1 MSSRPPPSL
10 PPLPLP
16 PGVPGPSPPPSL
28 PPGSIPPT
36 SGTGR
41 ASLIPPP
48 PVAPTLLEHWRGRVY
63 RFVEHMGAVGE
74 LTYRSLGSIVRRP
87 LEISSTLYQID
98 SLGVRSLGIVA
109 VTSVF
114 IGMVMTIQFAYG
126 LQRFGGID
134 YIPRVILL
142 SFLRELGP
150 TLTAVIVG
158 GRIGSGMAAE
168 VGAMNVTEQ
177 VDAIRAL
184 GGDPAKKLVLPRVL
198 AAMIV
203 MPLLSVFADAL
214 GTLGAVFVGDVEYG
228 ITPRLF
234 IQTALESVLLSDLF
248 SGLAKTPIFG
258 FIIAIVGCH
267 FGLPTQGGTEGV
279 GQSTTRTVVVVS
291 IAILVADYF
300 LTRIF
305 VNLIPG

>member
-1 MSSRPPPSL
+1 MNTTDDAAPESLPPPSAR
-10 PPLPLP
+10 
-16 PGVPGPSPPPSL
+16 
-28 PPGSIPPT
+28 GSI
-36 SGTGR
+36 
-41 ASLIPPP
+41 IPPP
-48 PVAPTLLEHWRGRVY
+48 PPEPKLLELWHGRIVL
-63 RFVEHMGAVGE
+63 FVEHLGDIAS
-74 LTYRSLGSIVRRP
+74 LSLGAIRSIPKRP
-87 LEISSTLYQID
+87 LEIASTIYQID

-114 IGMVMTIQFAYG
+114 IGMVMTIQFAFG
-126 LQRFGGID
+126 LQRFGGVE
-134 YIPRVILL
+134 YIPRVIVLA
-142 SFLRELGP
+142 FLRELGP

-184 GGDPAKKLVLPRVL
+184 GGDPAKKLVLPRV
-198 AAMIV
+198 AAAVIV

-214 GTLGAVFVGDVEYG
+214 GTLGALAVCSLEYD
-228 ITPRLF
+228 IRPRLF
-234 IQTALESVLLSDLF
+234 MQSAMETVLLSDLF

-267 FGLPTQGGTEGV
+267 FGLTTRGGTEGV

-291 IAILVADYF
+291 IAILVADFF

-305 VNLIPG
+305 VAILPA

>member
-1 MSSRPPPSL
+1 MSSFPVPPAPEPSFL
-10 PPLPLP
+10 QYWK
-16 PGVPGPSPPPSL
+16 
-28 PPGSIPPT
+28 
-36 SGTGR
+36 GR
-41 ASLIPPP
+41 GL
-48 PVAPTLLEHWRGRVY
+48 
-63 RFVEHMGAVGE
+63 RFVEHMGEIAT
-74 LTYRSLGSIVRRP
+74 LTVRAMRSLLRRP
-87 LEISSTLYQID
+87 LEIDATIYQIE

-109 VTSVF
+109 VTSIF
-114 IGMVMTIQFAYG
+114 IGMVMTIQFAFG
-126 LQRFGGID
+126 LQRFGGIE
-134 YIPRVILL
+134 YIPRVIVL

-150 TLTAVIVG
+150 TLTAIIVG

-184 GGDPAKKLVLPRVL
+184 GGDPAKKLVLPRTA

-203 MPLLSVFADAL
+203 MPFLSIFADTL
-214 GTLGAVFVGDVEYG
+214 GTLGALFVSSVEYD
-228 ITPRLF
+228 IKPRLF

-267 FGLPTQGGTEGV
+267 FGLTTRGGTEGV

-305 VNLIPG
+305 VAFLPP

>member
-1 MSSRPPPSL
+1 MIPTPPDSIPSMPPS
-10 PPLPLP
+10 
-16 PGVPGPSPPPSL
+16 
-28 PPGSIPPT
+28 
-36 SGTGR
+36 GR
-41 ASLIPPP
+41 ISNLPPP
-48 PVAPTLLEHWRGRVY
+48 PVAPTLLEDWRNRVTV
-63 RFVEHMGAVGE
+63 FIESMGHIGTLTVGA
-74 LTYRSLGSIVRRP
+74 LGSITRRP
-87 LEISSTLYQID
+87 LEIASTIYQVE

-109 VTSVF
+109 VTSIF
-114 IGMVMTIQFAYG
+114 IGMVMTIQFAFG
-126 LQRFGGID
+126 LQRFGGVE
-134 YIPRVILL
+134 YIPRVIVL

-184 GGDPAKKLVLPRVL
+184 GGDPAKKLVLPRIL

-203 MPLLSVFADAL
+203 MPLLSMFADAL
-214 GTLGAVFVGDVEYG
+214 GTLGAIFVCSTEYD
-228 ITPRLF
+228 IRPTLF
-234 IQTALESVLLSDLF
+234 MQTALESVLLSDLL

-267 FGLPTQGGTEGV
+267 FGLTTQGGTEGV

-300 LTRIF
+300 LTRMF
-305 VNLIPG
+305 VSILPG

>member
-1 MSSRPPPSL
+1 MSGLSDDPPESIPPPSAR
-10 PPLPLP
+10 
-16 PGVPGPSPPPSL
+16 
-28 PPGSIPPT
+28 GSF
-36 SGTGR
+36 
-41 ASLIPPP
+41 IPPP
-48 PVAPTLLEHWRGRVY
+48 PPEPNILEAWHSRSVL
-63 RFVEHMGAVGE
+63 FVEHLGDIATLTIGAF
-74 LTYRSLGSIVRRP
+74 RSITKRP
-87 LEISSTLYQID
+87 FEISSTIYQID

-109 VTSVF
+109 VTSIF
-114 IGMVMTIQFAYG
+114 IGMVMTIQFAFG
-126 LQRFGGID
+126 LQRFGGVE
-134 YIPRVILL
+134 YIPRVIVL

-150 TLTAVIVG
+150 TLTAIIVG

-184 GGDPAKKLVLPRVL
+184 GGDPAKKLVLPRVA

-214 GTLGAVFVGDVEYG
+214 GTLGALAVCSLEYD
-228 ITPRLF
+228 IRPRLF
-234 IQTALESVLLSDLF
+234 MQSAMETVLLSDLF
-248 SGLAKTPIFG
+248 SGLLKTPIFG

-267 FGLPTQGGTEGV
+267 FGLTTRGGTEGV

-291 IAILVADYF
+291 IAILVADFF

-305 VNLIPG
+305 VAILPA

>member
-1 MSSRPPPSL
+1 VIPTPPDSIPSMPPS
-10 PPLPLP
+10 
-16 PGVPGPSPPPSL
+16 
-28 PPGSIPPT
+28 
-36 SGTGR
+36 GR
-41 ASLIPPP
+41 ISNLPPP
-48 PVAPTLLEHWRGRVY
+48 PVAPTLLEDWRNRVTV
-63 RFVEHMGAVGE
+63 FIESMGHIGTLTVGA
-74 LTYRSLGSIVRRP
+74 LGSITRRP
-87 LEISSTLYQID
+87 LEIASTIYQVE

-109 VTSVF
+109 VTSIF
-114 IGMVMTIQFAYG
+114 IGMVMTIQFAFG
-126 LQRFGGID
+126 LQRFGGVE
-134 YIPRVILL
+134 YIPRVIVL

-184 GGDPAKKLVLPRVL
+184 GGDPAKKLVLPRIL

-203 MPLLSVFADAL
+203 MPLLSMFADAL
-214 GTLGAVFVGDVEYG
+214 GTLGAIFVCSTEYD
-228 ITPRLF
+228 IRPTLF
-234 IQTALESVLLSDLF
+234 MQTALESVLLSDLL

-267 FGLPTQGGTEGV
+267 FGLTTQGGTEGV

-300 LTRIF
+300 LTRMF
-305 VNLIPG
+305 VSILPG

>member
-1 MSSRPPPSL
+1 MIPEPPDSMPVPSGRPSL
-10 PPLPLP
+10 LPE
-16 PGVPGPSPPPSL
+16 
-28 PPGSIPPT
+28 IPPEPSFT
-36 SGTGR
+36 EKWR
-41 ASLIPPP
+41 DR
-48 PVAPTLLEHWRGRVY
+48 TLH
-63 RFVEHMGAVGE
+63 FVEHMGAIAV
-74 LTYRSLGSIVRRP
+74 LAWNALRSIARRP
-87 LEISSTLYQID
+87 LEIESTIYQIE

-109 VTSVF
+109 VTSIF
-114 IGMVMTIQFAYG
+114 IGMVMTVQFAFG
-126 LQRFGGID
+126 LQRFGGIE
-134 YIPRVILL
+134 YIPRVIVL

-184 GGDPAKKLVLPRVL
+184 GGDPAKKLVLPRLL

-203 MPLLSVFADAL
+203 MPFLSIFADTL
-214 GTLGAVFVGDVEYG
+214 GTLGAMFVSSIEYQ
-228 ITPRLF
+228 IRPRLF
-234 IQTALESVLLSDLF
+234 LQTSLESVLLSDLF
-248 SGLAKTPIFG
+248 SGLAKTPVFG

-267 FGLPTQGGTEGV
+267 FGLTTTGGTEGV

-291 IAILVADYF
+291 IAILVADYL

-305 VNLIPG
+305 MGILPE

>member
-1 MSSRPPPSL
+1 MLTSR
-10 PPLPLP
+10 
-16 PGVPGPSPPPSL
+16 
-28 PPGSIPPT
+28 T
-36 SGTGR
+36 FK
-41 ASLIPPP
+41 A
-48 PVAPTLLEHWRGRVY
+48 A
-63 RFVEHMGAVGE
+63 F
-74 LTYRSLGSIVRRP
+74 RRP
-87 LEISSTLYQID
+87 FEISSTIYQID

-109 VTSVF
+109 VTSIF

-126 LQRFGGID
+126 LQRFGGVD
-134 YIPRVILL
+134 YIPRVIVL
-142 SFLRELGP
+142 SFCRELGP

-184 GGDPAKKLVLPRVL
+184 GGDPAKKLVLPRVA

-203 MPLLSVFADAL
+203 MPFLSIFADTL
-214 GTLGAVFVGDVEYG
+214 GTIGAIFVGSVEYG
-228 ITPRLF
+228 IGPRLF
-234 IQTALESVLLSDLF
+234 LRSALESVWLADLF

-267 FGLPTQGGTEGV
+267 FGLTTSGGTEGV

-305 VNLIPG
+305 VAVLPG

>member
-1 MSSRPPPSL
+1 VWHGR
-10 PPLPLP
+10 
-16 PGVPGPSPPPSL
+16 GVL
-28 PPGSIPPT
+28 
-36 SGTGR
+36 
-41 ASLIPPP
+41 
-48 PVAPTLLEHWRGRVY
+48 
-63 RFVEHMGAVGE
+63 FVEHLGDIATLSIGAF
-74 LTYRSLGSIVRRP
+74 RSITKRP
-87 LEISSTLYQID
+87 LEISSTIYQID

-109 VTSVF
+109 VTSIF
-114 IGMVMTIQFAYG
+114 IGMVMTIQFAFG
-126 LQRFGGID
+126 LQRFGGVE
-134 YIPRVILL
+134 YIPRVIVL

-150 TLTAVIVG
+150 TLTAIIVG

-184 GGDPAKKLVLPRVL
+184 GGDPAKKLVLPRVA

-214 GTLGAVFVGDVEYG
+214 GTLGALAVCSLEYD
-228 ITPRLF
+228 IRPRLF
-234 IQTALESVLLSDLF
+234 MQSAMETVLLSDLF
-248 SGLAKTPIFG
+248 SGLLKTPIFG

-267 FGLPTQGGTEGV
+267 FGLTTRGGTEGV

-291 IAILVADYF
+291 IAILVADFF

-305 VNLIPG
+305 VAILPA

>member
-1 MSSRPPPSL
+1 MSTTDEAPASIPPPS
-10 PPLPLP
+10 
-16 PGVPGPSPPPSL
+16 
-28 PPGSIPPT
+28 
-36 SGTGR
+36 GR
-41 ASLIPPP
+41 ISNIPPP
-48 PVAPTLLEHWRGRVY
+48 PPAPGVLQITRRRIV
-63 RFVEHMGAVGE
+63 RFVEHMGEIGS
-74 LTYRSLGSIVRRP
+74 LTLGSARSVLRRP
-87 LEISSTLYQID
+87 LEIDSTVYQVE

-114 IGMVMTIQFAYG
+114 IGMVMTIQFAFG
-126 LQRFGGID
+126 LQRFGGVE
-134 YIPRVILL
+134 YIPRVIVL

-150 TLTAVIVG
+150 TLTAIIVG

-184 GGDPAKKLVLPRVL
+184 GGDPAKKLVLPRVA

-203 MPLLSVFADAL
+203 MPFLSIFADAL
-214 GTLGAVFVGDVEYG
+214 GTLGALFVCWLQYD
-228 ITPRLF
+228 IRPRLF
-234 IQTALESVLLSDLF
+234 MQTALETVLLSDLF

-267 FGLPTQGGTEGV
+267 FGLSTRGGTEGV

-305 VNLIPG
+305 VAFLPP